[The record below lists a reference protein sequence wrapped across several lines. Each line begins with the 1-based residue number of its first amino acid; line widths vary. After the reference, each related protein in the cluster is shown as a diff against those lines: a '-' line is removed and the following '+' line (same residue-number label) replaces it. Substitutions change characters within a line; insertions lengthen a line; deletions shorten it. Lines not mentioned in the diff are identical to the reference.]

1 LPALRAL
8 ANGIRGIPDA
18 SIRAVGTNALR
29 RARHVD
35 SFLRAASRAL
45 GHQIEII
52 NGREEARLV
61 YMGVVRDMSRLSE
74 RRLVFDIGGGSTEIV
89 LGVGDQPE
97 LLESANMG
105 CVGFSEKFFPKG
117 RLRRENFEKAIL
129 RARLEIRP
137 LVPRFAL
144 ARPDRVLGA
153 SGTMRSLG
161 RILEMSGLG
170 AGSLT
175 CEGLQGLRRVFEE
188 HGKLQNVE
196 LPGLSAERRPVL
208 PGGLSIAIA
217 LCMDFDV
224 DQIEIAQGALREG
237 LLHDMAAR
245 WQKSDPREHT
255 IGELVERFRVDEEQG
270 ERVAITALRL
280 LELLGA
286 AWDLSGA
293 HYAQWLRWA
302 ARIARGRA
310 GHRPSRLPQARRLH
324 RRALRHA
331 GLLAAGAGDPI
342 GADRLAPAHAAAGA
356 LRPHRSWAAA
366 ERAAAGRAPAH
377 RLPAASQPR

>member
-1 LPALRAL
+1 
-8 ANGIRGIPDA
+8 
-18 SIRAVGTNALR
+18 
-29 RARHVD
+29 
-35 SFLRAASRAL
+35 
-45 GHQIEII
+45 
-52 NGREEARLV
+52 
-61 YMGVVRDMSRLSE
+61 MGVVRDMSRLSE

-302 ARIARGRA
+302 AELHEVGLGIAHPGYHKHGAYIVAHSDMPGFSRQEQEILSVLIGSHRRTLRPELFARIAPGLQ
-310 GHRPSRLPQARRLH
+310 PSVLRLAVLLRIAFLLH
-324 RRALRHA
+324 RSRDDVERELIDVDVFAGGLRMNFRGDWPKRHA
-331 GLLAAGAGDPI
+331 LTLAD
-342 GADRLAPAHAAAGA
+342 
-356 LRPHRSWAAA
+356 LRR
-366 ERAAAGRAPAH
+366 EGRKLSRH
-377 RLPAASQPR
+377 GIELEVSE